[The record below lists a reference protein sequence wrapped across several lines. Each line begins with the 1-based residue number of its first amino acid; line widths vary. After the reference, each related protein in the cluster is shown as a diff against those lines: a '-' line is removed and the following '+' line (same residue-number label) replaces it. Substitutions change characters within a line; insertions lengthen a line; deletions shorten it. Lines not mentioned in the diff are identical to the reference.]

1 MNIDIEEELAER
13 RRIEMNRK
21 RRERYHNDPEFRAKC
36 LQRTK
41 DWVSRQ
47 DPEEYR
53 AAQRLASKKYEMT
66 HPERAEIKKKY
77 MAAWRQR
84 KKEEKL
90 RDADHD
96 HDAD

>member
-1 MNIDIEEELAER
+1 MTYEDELAEAR
-13 RRIEMNRK
+13 RLEANRR

-36 LQRTK
+36 LQRTR

-53 AAQRLASKKYEMT
+53 ASQRLAQKKYEMT
-66 HPERAEIKKKY
+66 HFAERSEQKKKY

-90 RDADHD
+90 RNADHD